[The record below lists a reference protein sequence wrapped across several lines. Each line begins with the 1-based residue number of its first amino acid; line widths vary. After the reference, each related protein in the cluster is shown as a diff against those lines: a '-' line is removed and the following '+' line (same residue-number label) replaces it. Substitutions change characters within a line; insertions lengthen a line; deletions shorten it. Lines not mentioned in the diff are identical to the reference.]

1 MRIPAVAGQF
11 YPASREALIEQIER
25 CFLHTLGP
33 GKLPVLEEVAP
44 RNIVAAVVPH
54 AGYIY
59 SGYEAA
65 HVYYALA
72 IQEKPESVVIL
83 GPNHTGMGSLVAVS
97 RQDWETPLG
106 AVKCDCELAEHL
118 WKSCGVIDSDETAHA
133 YEHSIEVQL
142 PFLQYIYGDF
152 KFVAISLGLQDLDVA
167 REIASC
173 LAEVEKDILILAS
186 SDFTHYESASL
197 AEQKDM
203 LAIEAILALDE
214 AQFLRRVYE
223 HNISAC
229 GYGAIAT
236 AIAAAKQRGATR
248 AELLKYGNSGDVTG
262 DYGSVVAYAG
272 IVFRK

>member
-1 MRIPAVAGQF
+1 MRSPAVAGQF

-25 CFLHTLGP
+25 CFLHSLGP
-33 GKLPVLEEVAP
+33 GKLPVRDGISP
-44 RNIVAAVVPH
+44 RDILGGVVPH

-72 IQEKPESVVIL
+72 MQEKPETVVIL
-83 GPNHTGMGSLVAVS
+83 GPNHTGMGSLVAIS
-97 RQDWETPLG
+97 MEDWSTPLG
-106 AVKCDCELAEHL
+106 VVKCDRELAEEL
-118 WKSCGVIDSDETAHA
+118 FTGCDVIDGDEIAHA

-142 PFLQYIYGDF
+142 PFLQYIYGEF
-152 KFVAISLGLQDLDVA
+152 RFVAISLGLQELEVA

-173 LAEVEKDILILAS
+173 LAKVEKDILILAS
-186 SDFTHYESASL
+186 SDFTHYESASQ
-197 AEQKDM
+197 ARQKDM

-214 AQFLRRVYE
+214 ERLLRRVYE
-223 HNISAC
+223 HRISAC

-236 AIAAAKQRGATR
+236 AIAASRQRGATR

-272 IVFRK
+272 MVFRR